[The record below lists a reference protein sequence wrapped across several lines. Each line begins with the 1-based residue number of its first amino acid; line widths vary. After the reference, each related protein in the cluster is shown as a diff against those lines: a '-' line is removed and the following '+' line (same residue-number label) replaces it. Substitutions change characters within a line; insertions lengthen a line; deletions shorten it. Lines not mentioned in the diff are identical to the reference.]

1 MLKQQFFGIEVEM
14 TGLTR
19 MTAATALAVH
29 FNTEAHKVGDIYDK
43 HEITDHEGKIWTLMY
58 DSSIGGLIKTGRGYS
73 STADKTYRVELV
85 SPKLEYSEI
94 EKLQEVVRTLR
105 KAGATTTSTC
115 GIHIHVD
122 GKNHDVKSLKNCL
135 TIMYSKE
142 DLLYKALQVGA
153 NRASYCKKTNQR
165 ILDNVRKKKNLTMEE
180 LQGIWYQTSNKEQS
194 EYCANQH
201 YHNSRYHCLNIHPF
215 FSKGTIEFR
224 LFNSTLHAG
233 EVKAFVHLAL
243 AISAQ
248 GITQKTAQAKK
259 TASDN
264 EKFTFRTWLLRLG
277 LNGEEFKNTRMHLL
291 KNLDGNA
298 AWRYAP
304 SNYATHPHT
313 LALAANQ

>member
-14 TGLTR
+14 TGVTR
-19 MTAATALAVH
+19 WDAAAALSEYFGNPV
-29 FNTEAHKVGDIYDK
+29 HKVFGGYDK
-43 HEITDHEGKIWTLMY
+43 HEIKDNEGKTWTLMF
-58 DSSIGGLIKTGRGYS
+58 DSSIKALRKVSTGYTETS
-73 STADKTYRVELV
+73 AKEYKVELV

-122 GKNHDVKSLKNCL
+122 GKNHDVRSLKNCL

-153 NRASYCKKTNQR
+153 SRASYCKKTNQR
-165 ILDNVRKKKNLTMEE
+165 ILDNVRRKKNLTMEE
-180 LQGIWYQTSNKEQS
+180 LQGIWYETASKEQS
-194 EYCANQH
+194 EYCASQH
-201 YHNSRYHCLNIHPF
+201 YHGSRYHCLNIHPF

-259 TASDN
+259 TTSDN

-277 LNGEEFKNTRMHLL
+277 LNGEEFKNTRMHLM
-291 KNLDGNA
+291 KHLDGDA

-304 SNYATHPHT
+304 SNYATHPQT